1 MLDVGP
7 IAGRS
12 NAWEVQHTLNE
23 GLQIVVVDDALEVAL
38 EVDHIDQVKTN
49 EGGEQA
55 EVGFGE
61 GASSITHQPLTIL
74 EVVVKLVKPVK
85 QGGNGRLVSV
95 LRTGKP

>member
-7 IAGRS
+7 IAGFS
-12 NAWEVQHTLNE
+12 DTGEGQHLLNK
-23 GLQIVVVDDALEVAL
+23 GLQMRIIDNALEIAL

-49 EGGEQA
+49 EGGEQT

-74 EVVVKLVKPVK
+74 EVAVKLVKPVK
-85 QGGNGRLVSV
+85 QGGNSRFVSV
-95 LRTGKP
+95 L